1 MPNTA
6 STQPRRSAKAS
17 GLRSP
22 SAARKGLT
30 IAALP
35 TAVAVGFAL
44 LPIANAQSLG
54 SSTEGITDLLGNSN
68 LSDSF
73 APSNPPQRTPVETEY
88 PEIEGL
94 PEGVSV
100 SRVEYL
106 TNRHLKVYIKS
117 AAMPDKEQVVQIQ
130 LARDWYSSPDK
141 TFPEVWALDG
151 LRARDDESG
160 WTIETNILSQY
171 ADRNVNLIMPVG
183 GESSFYSDWQKE
195 DNGTHYMWETFLMRE
210 LIPILEKGYRSN
222 GKRAV
227 TGISMGGTAAMNLA
241 ERNPW
246 AFKFV
251 GSFSGYLDTTTM
263 GMPEAITAAQAD
275 AGGFTSTNMWGD
287 LYSQDWIDHDPKL
300 GIENLKDM
308 KVYVSAG
315 NGKDDYGQIGSVAK
329 GQANMAGVALEVISR
344 MSTQTFVDNAKRVG
358 VEPVVKFRP
367 SGVHSWEYW
376 QFEMTEAWPYIAD
389 SLGLDKS
396 DRGADCTPI
405 GAIAEATKSGIIGDC
420 VNNEYDV
427 AERGKAQDFQAGTA
441 YWSPETGAHAV
452 IGRIGA
458 RYSELGGPTS
468 WLGFPK
474 TGEEKTPDGR
484 GRYVHFENGS
494 IYWTPETGAW
504 PIPKDLFDA
513 WGKNG
518 FEGGDLKYPVS
529 EPRKVGEGEVQEFEN
544 GVLTRNPDGS
554 THIVHGAIGAKYK
567 ELKAADSEL
576 GYPVGE
582 EKAVN
587 GGFFQEFEHGNIYW
601 SMESGAHYILKGK
614 IFDEWGKHGW
624 EQGEFGWPTKD
635 YASIPAGGL
644 TQTFQH
650 GVIREVM
657 GQVQADKK

>member
-1 MPNTA
+1 
-6 STQPRRSAKAS
+6 
-17 GLRSP
+17 
-22 SAARKGLT
+22 
-30 IAALP
+30 
-35 TAVAVGFAL
+35 
-44 LPIANAQSLG
+44 
-54 SSTEGITDLLGNSN
+54 
-68 LSDSF
+68 
-73 APSNPPQRTPVETEY
+73 
-88 PEIEGL
+88 
-94 PEGVSV
+94 
-100 SRVEYL
+100 
-106 TNRHLKVYIKS
+106 
-117 AAMPDKEQVVQIQ
+117 
-130 LARDWYSSPDK
+130 
-141 TFPEVWALDG
+141 
-151 LRARDDESG
+151 
-160 WTIETNILSQY
+160 
-171 ADRNVNLIMPVG
+171 
-183 GESSFYSDWQKE
+183 
-195 DNGTHYMWETFLMRE
+195 MWETFLMRE

-246 AFKFV
+246 AFKYV
-251 GSFSGYLDTTTM
+251 GSFSGYLDTTTT

-287 LYSQDWIDHDPKL
+287 LYSQDWIDNDPKL

-329 GQANMAGVALEVISR
+329 GQANLAGVGLEAISR
-344 MSTQTFVDNAKRVG
+344 MSTQTFVDYAKRAG

-367 SGVHSWEYW
+367 TGVHSWEYW

-405 GAIAEATKSGIIGDC
+405 GAIAEATKSGIIGNC

-427 AERGKAQDFQAGTA
+427 ADRGKAQDFQAGTA

-484 GRYVHFENGS
+484 GRYVHFEHGS

-504 PIPKDLFDA
+504 PISKDLFDA

-529 EPRKVGEGEVQEFEN
+529 EPRKVGEGEVQDFEN

-567 ELKAADSEL
+567 ELKAAESEL

-582 EKAVN
+582 ETAVN

-601 SMESGAHYILKGK
+601 SMDSGAHYILKGK

-644 TQTFQH
+644 TQSFQH